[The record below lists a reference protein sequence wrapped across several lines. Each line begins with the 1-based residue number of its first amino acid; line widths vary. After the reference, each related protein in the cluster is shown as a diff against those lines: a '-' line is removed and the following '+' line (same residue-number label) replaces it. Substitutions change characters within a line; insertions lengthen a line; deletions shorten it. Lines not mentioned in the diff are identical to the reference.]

1 MWPSLRTHLS
11 KQMTPSDLENI
22 YTTRYSCRDTLP
34 CIETILSF
42 LLTDGEASWLLLLSI
57 TPYHSATRKHVFLY
71 PQEDRSGLRKPEKGQ
86 ASILITST
94 TSIHLPNLV
103 SIDLTIKSDLV
114 LTNPIGKDGMCG
126 WSM

>member
-1 MWPSLRTHLS
+1 
-11 KQMTPSDLENI
+11 MTPVTSKI
-22 YTTRYSCRDTLP
+22 STTPEIAVGTHFHARYGT
-34 CIETILSF
+34 ETILSF
-42 LLTDGEASWLLLLSI
+42 SLTDGEASWLLLLSI
-57 TPYHSATRKHVFLY
+57 TPYYRATRKHVFLY

-114 LTNPIGKDGMCG
+114 LTNPIGKDGVRG